1 MLPETPLR
9 SGAKARGLQ
18 EEVLGFGVR
27 EGSTWV
33 GGFSKMVFCR
43 AISIIT
49 PIGVPVEGT

>member
-33 GGFSKMVFCR
+33 GGFSKKVFCR